1 VRIETRWLTAEE
13 YPKLLGAARLGICLH
28 YSSSGLD
35 LPMKVVDMF
44 ASALPVFA
52 INYKWFNFFIQ
63 VLQNCYNIKLMDNYF
78 LINKILPIN

>member
-1 VRIETRWLTAEE
+1 MRIETRWLTAEE

-44 ASALPVFA
+44 ATALPVFA
-52 INYKWFNFFIQ
+52 INYKWLFI
-63 VLQNCYNIKLMDNYF
+63 LFKYNRIDKTS
-78 LINKILPIN
+78 I